1 MICWIEK
8 KYKKEYIN
16 SSKVSGIK
24 TYFEKDLN
32 EITIMKIKDFIS
44 FIRNRYYIPIR
55 LNIYFSNRNYYI
67 YKEDKHK
74 FYAVFFGENNKE
86 YPSIYIASKG
96 NVIDD
101 IIFSLAHEITHYYQ
115 WYFLDSE
122 KRTNRSLEIE
132 ANRWAYYIY
141 NLYYEYKI

>member
-1 MICWIEK
+1 MIFWIEK

-24 TYFEKDLN
+24 SYFENGLDEL
-32 EITIMKIKDFIS
+32 IISKIKDFIS
-44 FIRNRYYIPIR
+44 FVRKRYYIPIR
-55 LNIYFSNRNYYI
+55 INIYFSNRNYYI
-67 YKEDKHK
+67 HKEDKHK
-74 FYAVFFGENNKE
+74 FYAVFFGENDEK

-101 IIFSLAHEITHYYQ
+101 IIFALAHEITHYYQ
-115 WYFLDSE
+115 WYFLDEE

-141 NLYYEYKI
+141 NLYLEYKI